1 MRAVRFTQSARK
13 HRLGRAHVLAAME
26 AAGEPERVPAD
37 GDIDDRLLWVGPDDR
52 GIILEVMAVDLP
64 DYLLVIHAMPVALRR
79 NR

>member
-1 MRAVRFTQSARK
+1 M
-13 HRLGRAHVLAAME
+13 LAAME

-37 GDIDDRLLWVGPDDR
+37 GDLDDRLLWVGPDDR
-52 GIILEVMAVDLP
+52 GIVLEVLAVDLP

>member
-1 MRAVRFTQSARK
+1 
-13 HRLGRAHVLAAME
+13 VLAAME

-37 GDIDDRLLWVGPDDR
+37 GDLDDRLLWVGPDDR
-52 GIILEVMAVDLP
+52 GIVLEVLAVDLP